1 MTGSVGMACLSGV
14 CIDKE
19 ETWTGQPRSGPL
31 WMISCP
37 VDTEP
42 SLGFRIQDEL
52 LVSRG
57 RGRTLRRVLEVL
69 VGEVGDV

>member
-1 MTGSVGMACLSGV
+1 
-14 CIDKE
+14 
-19 ETWTGQPRSGPL
+19 
-31 WMISCP
+31 MISCP

-42 SLGFRIQDEL
+42 SLGFRMQDEL

-69 VGEVGDV
+69 LGRLGDL